1 MEFLWKFLHNL
12 QEKKVCL
19 RLEVV
24 FVFMETELMCKIFD
38 INGFSE

>member
-1 MEFLWKFLHNL
+1 MEIFVIICRG
-12 QEKKVCL
+12 KKVCL

-24 FVFMETELMCKIFD
+24 FVFLETELMCKIFD